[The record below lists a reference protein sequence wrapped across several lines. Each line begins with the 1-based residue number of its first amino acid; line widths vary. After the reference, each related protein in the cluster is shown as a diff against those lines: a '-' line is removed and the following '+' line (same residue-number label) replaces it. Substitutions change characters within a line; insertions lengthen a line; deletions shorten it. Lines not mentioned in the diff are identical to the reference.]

1 MEVFN
6 IDQRSQWE
14 NTLGSARRSDFYH
27 THAYHALA
35 QRRGEGIAHMWV
47 YKEAGYMIAVPL
59 LVRPLENVPG
69 LERAGYGWYD
79 AVSVYGYAGPVASHE
94 EVPQEVIENFHV
106 ALLQSFRER
115 RIISVFSRLH
125 PLLRNEQMVDGL
137 GDCIYCGD
145 TVAIDLTLTP
155 QEQWKRFRNNHQR
168 QIRKLRRLGYSFVH
182 DDERKFL
189 PEFISIYTE
198 TMKRVEA
205 KQEYF
210 FEPAYFDGLFE
221 DRARNTYLFLLTHGG
236 SPVCGG
242 IFIEFGGILEFHL
255 GGTRNSDLQNAPM
268 KLLIDEIRLLATE
281 KCYKLFHLGGGKSSL
296 FHFKVGFSERSYP
309 FSTWQWIVDSE
320 IYDLACERRTA
331 FDECH
336 EQHAVSGDF
345 FPRYRSLAV
354 PDAASGV
361 R

>member
-14 NTLGSARRSDFYH
+14 NTLRNARRSDFYH

-47 YKEAGYMIAVPL
+47 YREAGYMIALPL
-59 LVRPLENVPG
+59 LVRPLESVQG
-69 LERAGYGWYD
+69 LERTGCGWYD

-94 EVPQEVIENFHV
+94 EIPEAVIENFHA
-106 ALLQSFRER
+106 ALLQSLQER

-125 PLLRNEQMVDGL
+125 PLIHNERMVEGL

-155 QEQWKRFRNNHQR
+155 QEQWKKFRTNHQR
-168 QIRKLRRLGYSFVH
+168 QIKKLKRFGYNFVQ

-189 PEFISIYTE
+189 PEFVSIYTE

-210 FEPAYFDGLFE
+210 FEHAYFESLFE
-221 DRARNTYLFLLTHGG
+221 GRERNANLFVLTYGG
-236 SPVCGG
+236 TPVCGG
-242 IFIEFGGILEFHL
+242 IFIESDGIVEFHL
-255 GGTRNSDLQNAPM
+255 GGTRNSDLQYAPM
-268 KLLIDEIRLLATE
+268 KLLINEVRLWATA
-281 KCYKLFHLGGGKSSL
+281 KCFKSLHLGGGKSSL
-296 FHFKVGFSERSYP
+296 FHFKVGFAEHSYP
-309 FSTWQWIVDSE
+309 FSTWQWVVDFE
-320 IYDLACERRTA
+320 IYELACERRMA

-336 EQHAVSGDF
+336 GMHAVSGGF
-345 FPRYRSLAV
+345 FPRYRSLAE
-354 PDAASGV
+354 PDAVSRV